1 MTEATTSSS
10 KLVNKSRLLS
20 NRLSSAGNKI
30 VATEFLRR
38 LACTIALGLL
48 LFSLSLLFDWFA
60 ELSITNRKILLIAI
74 SSVTVGHVIWTLA
87 SLITQQKSHE
97 ELALMVEKDHPGFNS
112 RLISAVQFAEGKAA
126 IPANAPSSMIKAM
139 VSETEQEASRFQFAD
154 IVDRR
159 KMARAILLLMGIIS
173 LAGIGAYIIGKQ
185 NLDILLARAFGATIP
200 IPHETRIIKAPREM
214 LVGIGDTIE
223 LSFTAESMVDN
234 VDLPEEGELN
244 INYVNGRKESLLLP
258 RMTEEVTLAANETNT
273 TIEPVALNESALTGT
288 YKVTISD
295 IQESFDFQATIND
308 ARTGKINVRAIE
320 RPQVESITGTQTYPS
335 FTGNS
340 PTQHAP
346 GDFTLFPGGT
356 MKLDITSTK
365 DLTSAALHL
374 IGTNTKVP
382 VKVNTNNSKLCTVE
396 FTIPPEKLSGFSLSL
411 TDTEKMQARDDVVY
425 RVSLLAD
432 RAPEIR
438 ITYPKRS
445 EEMAT
450 RKAKFLILYEATD
463 RFGIASMNLRYRLG
477 DSDTQSVPVS
487 IPPNNPKSVNGKI
500 DWDLTKLQP
509 NLTEGDVLEY
519 WLEATDQNA
528 VSANTGSSEHLRVR
542 IVTPEEK
549 RADLLGRASDALGTV
564 SEATTDQ
571 ERLNNDLEKV
581 IRGSNRAKKD

>member
-1 MTEATTSSS
+1 VTEATTSSS

-30 VATEFLRR
+30 VAAEFLRR

-60 ELSITNRKILLIAI
+60 ELSITNRNILLIAI
-74 SSVTVGHVIWTLA
+74 LSVTAGHVIWTLA

-126 IPANAPSSMIKAM
+126 VPANAPSSMIKAM
-139 VSETEQEASRFQFAD
+139 VSETEQEAGRFQFAN

-159 KMARAILLLMGIIS
+159 KMARAILLLMGIIV
-173 LAGIGAYIIGKQ
+173 LAGIGALTIGKQ
-185 NLDILLARAFGATIP
+185 NLDILLARAFGATTP
-200 IPHETRIIKAPREM
+200 IPHETRIIKAPGEM

-234 VDLPEEGELN
+234 VNLPEEGELN
-244 INYVNGRKESLLLP
+244 VNYVNGRKESLLLP
-258 RMTEEVTLAANETNT
+258 RMTEEVTLAANESNT
-273 TIEPVALNESALTGT
+273 TIEPVALNESTQVGT
-288 YKVTISD
+288 YTVTIAD

-335 FTGNS
+335 FTGNP

-382 VKVNTNNSKLCTVE
+382 VKVNSNNSKLCTVE
-396 FTIPPEKLSGFSLSL
+396 FTIPPEKLSGFSLAL
-411 TDTEKMQARDDVVY
+411 TDTEEMQSRDDVVY

-450 RKAKFLILYEATD
+450 RKARFLILYEATD

-487 IPPNNPKSVNGKI
+487 IPPNTPKSVSGKI

-581 IRGSNRAKKD
+581 IRGSSRAKKD

>member
-1 MTEATTSSS
+1 VTEATTSSRT
-10 KLVNKSRLLS
+10 LVNKSRLLS
-20 NRLSSAGNKI
+20 NRLSSAGSKI

-60 ELSITNRKILLIAI
+60 ELSVTNRKILLVAI
-74 SSVTVGHVIWTLA
+74 SSVTAGHVIWTMA
-87 SLITQQKSHE
+87 ALITQKKSHE
-97 ELALMVEKDHPGFNS
+97 DLALMVEKDHPDFNS
-112 RLISAVQFAEGKAA
+112 RLISAVQFAAGKAA
-126 IPANAPSSMIKAM
+126 VPANAPSSMIKAM
-139 VSETEQEASRFQFAD
+139 VSETEQEAGRFQFAN

-159 KMARAILLLMGIIS
+159 KMARAILLLMGIIA
-173 LAGIGAYIIGKQ
+173 LAGSGAFIIGKQ
-185 NLDILLARAFGATIP
+185 NLNILLARAFGATTP
-200 IPHETRIIKAPREM
+200 IPHETRIIKAPGEM

-223 LSFTAESMVDN
+223 LSFTAQSMVDN
-234 VDLPEEGELN
+234 VDLPAEGELN
-244 INYVNGRKESLLLP
+244 VNYINGRKESLLLP
-258 RMTEEVTLAANETNT
+258 RMTEEVTLAANESNT
-273 TIEPVALNESALTGT
+273 TIEPVALNESTLTGT

-320 RPQVESITGTQTYPS
+320 RPQVESISGTQTYPS
-335 FTGNS
+335 FTGNP

-382 VKVNTNNSKLCTVE
+382 VKVNSNNSKLCTVE
-396 FTIPPEKLSGFSLSL
+396 FTIPPEKLSGFSLTL
-411 TDTEKMQARDDVVY
+411 TDTEEMQSRDDVVY

-477 DSDTQSVPVS
+477 DSDTQSIPVS
-487 IPPNNPKSVNGKI
+487 IPPNTPKSVSGKI

-581 IRGSNRAKKD
+581 IRGSSRAKKD

>member
-60 ELSITNRKILLIAI
+60 ELSITNRKILLVAI

-97 ELALMVEKDHPGFNS
+97 ELALMVEKDHPDFNS

-126 IPANAPSSMIKAM
+126 VPANAPSSMIKAM
-139 VSETEQEASRFQFAD
+139 VSETEQEAGRFQFAD

-185 NLDILLARAFGATIP
+185 NLDILLARAFGADTP
-200 IPHETRIIKAPREM
+200 IPHETRIIKAPGEM

-244 INYVNGRKESLLLP
+244 VNYVNGRKESLLLP
-258 RMTEEVTLAANETNT
+258 RMTEEVTLAANESNT
-273 TIEPVALNESALTGT
+273 TIEPVALNASALTGT

-295 IQESFDFQATIND
+295 IQESFDFQASIND
-308 ARTGKINVRAIE
+308 ARTGRINVRAIE

-335 FTGNS
+335 FTGNP

-356 MKLDITSTK
+356 MKLNITSTK

-374 IGTNTKVP
+374 IGTNIKVP
-382 VKVNTNNSKLCTVE
+382 VKVNNNNSKLCTVE

-411 TDTEKMQARDDVVY
+411 TDTEKMQSRDDVVY

-487 IPPNNPKSVNGKI
+487 IPPSNPKSVNGKI

-581 IRGSNRAKKD
+581 IRGSSRAKKD

>member
-97 ELALMVEKDHPGFNS
+97 ELALMVEKDHPDFNS

-126 IPANAPSSMIKAM
+126 VPANAPSSMIKAM

-200 IPHETRIIKAPREM
+200 IPHETRIIKAPGEM

-335 FTGNS
+335 FTGNP

-411 TDTEKMQARDDVVY
+411 TDTEKMQSRDDVVY

-549 RADLLGRASDALGTV
+549 RADLLGRASDALGSV

-581 IRGSNRAKKD
+581 IRGSSRAKKD

>member
-200 IPHETRIIKAPREM
+200 IPHETRIIKAPGEM

-335 FTGNS
+335 FTGNP

-382 VKVNTNNSKLCTVE
+382 VKVNNNNSKLCTVE
-396 FTIPPEKLSGFSLSL
+396 FTIPPEKLFGFSLSL
-411 TDTEKMQARDDVVY
+411 TDTGKMQSRDDVVY

-549 RADLLGRASDALGTV
+549 RADLLGRASDALSTV

>member
-126 IPANAPSSMIKAM
+126 VPANAPSSMIKAM

-200 IPHETRIIKAPREM
+200 IPHETRIIKAPGEM

-335 FTGNS
+335 FTGNP

-411 TDTEKMQARDDVVY
+411 TDTEKMQSRDDVVY

>member
-200 IPHETRIIKAPREM
+200 IPHETRIIKAPGEM

-335 FTGNS
+335 FTGNP

-411 TDTEKMQARDDVVY
+411 TDTEKMQSRDDVVY

>member
-200 IPHETRIIKAPREM
+200 IPHETRIIKAPGEM

-335 FTGNS
+335 FTGNP

-411 TDTEKMQARDDVVY
+411 TDTEKMQSRDDVVY

-487 IPPNNPKSVNGKI
+487 IPPSNPKSVNGKI

>member
-1 MTEATTSSS
+1 MAEATTSSRT
-10 KLVNKSRLLS
+10 LVNKSRLLS

-30 VATEFLRR
+30 VAAEFLRR

-48 LFSLSLLFDWFA
+48 LFSLSLLFDWVA
-60 ELSITNRKILLIAI
+60 ELSITNRKILLVAI
-74 SSVTVGHVIWTLA
+74 SSVTAGHVIWALA
-87 SLITQQKSHE
+87 SLITQQKSQE

-112 RLISAVQFAEGKAA
+112 RLISAVQFAAGKAA
-126 IPANAPSSMIKAM
+126 VPVNAPSSMIKAM
-139 VSETEQEASRFQFAD
+139 VSETEQEADRFQFAN

-159 KMARAILLLMGIIS
+159 KMARAILLLMGIIV
-173 LAGIGAYIIGKQ
+173 LAGSGAGILGKQ
-185 NLDILLARAFGATIP
+185 NLDILLARAFGATTP
-200 IPHETRIIKAPREM
+200 IPHETRIIKAPGEM

-223 LSFTAESMVDN
+223 LSFTAQSMVDN
-234 VDLPEEGELN
+234 VDLPDEGELN
-244 INYVNGRKESLLLP
+244 VNYINGRKESLLLP
-258 RMTEEVTLAANETNT
+258 RMTEGVTLAANESNT
-273 TIEPVALNESALTGT
+273 RIEPVALNQSTLTGT
-288 YKVTISD
+288 YTVTIAD

-335 FTGNS
+335 FTGNP

-382 VKVNTNNSKLCTVE
+382 VKVNSNNSKLCTVE
-396 FTIPPEKLSGFSLSL
+396 FTIPPEKLSGFSLAL
-411 TDTEKMQARDDVVY
+411 TDTEEMQSRDDVVY

-450 RKAKFLILYEATD
+450 RKARFLILYEATD

-477 DSDTQSVPVS
+477 DSDTQSIPVS
-487 IPPNNPKSVNGKI
+487 IPPNTPKSVSGKI

-581 IRGSNRAKKD
+581 IRGSSRAKKD